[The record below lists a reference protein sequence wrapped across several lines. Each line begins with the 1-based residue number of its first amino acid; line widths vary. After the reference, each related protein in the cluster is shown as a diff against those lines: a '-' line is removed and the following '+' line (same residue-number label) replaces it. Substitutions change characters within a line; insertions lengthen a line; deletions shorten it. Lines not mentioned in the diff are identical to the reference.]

1 MAKIYDLAVKTGE
14 YEKDGERKGRYENVG
29 AMWESKNGG
38 TPYITL
44 KAAFNPAGV
53 SRKDG
58 SDSIFLSCFEPKD
71 RNGGN
76 YGNRD
81 YGNSNHSNS
90 APAETYRKDDG
101 STWTRQ
107 PGGGWTKDEPPA
119 GPQDMDMTGD
129 IPF

>member
-58 SDSIFLSCFEPKD
+58 SDSIFLSCFEPKNN

-76 YGNRD
+76 NI
-81 YGNSNHSNS
+81 
-90 APAETYRKDDG
+90 PAETYTDDG
-101 STWTRQ
+101 GAKWTRQ
-107 PGGGWTKDEPPA
+107 DNGNWTKDVPPA
-119 GPQDMDMTGD
+119 NEPAGNFTFREGPDAGMTAD